1 MIAKALR
8 LVCVGRLKLPCW
20 KEASDMYEKRLG
32 RFRKLQ
38 ITEVKDASAASERE
52 RSRIEGERLLET
64 VQARDLVVVLDERG
78 KDMSSLDLA
87 NFLDRADARGQ
98 GTTCFLVGGP
108 FGHTDEVRKRADFLW
123 RLSALTLPHE
133 LARVVLMEQLYR
145 AECLRNHVPY
155 HH

>member
-1 MIAKALR
+1 
-8 LVCVGRLKLPCW
+8 
-20 KEASDMYEKRLG
+20 MYEKRLG

-108 FGHTDEVRKRADFLW
+108 FGHTD
-123 RLSALTLPHE
+123 
-133 LARVVLMEQLYR
+133 
-145 AECLRNHVPY
+145 
-155 HH
+155 